1 MRKLLLGSTLVM
13 ALLFG
18 GLAQAQMGQMGGGK
32 EKVGKRH
39 PNLEAAQRHIEQAR
53 EKLDAAQQANEFDL
67 GGHAAKAKQ
76 SLEEAYRE
84 IKQAAEFA
92 NAREKKAKPE

>member
-1 MRKLLLGSTLVM
+1 MRNLLLGSTLVM

-18 GLAQAQMGQMGGGK
+18 GFAQAQMGQMGGGN

-39 PNLEAAQRHIEQAR
+39 PNLAAAQRHIEQA
-53 EKLDAAQQANEFDL
+53 LDKIQEAQRANEYDL

-76 SLEEAYRE
+76 LLDESYKE
-84 IKQAAEFA
+84 IKEAAQFA
-92 NAREKKAKPE
+92 NKDERKAKPQ

>member
-1 MRKLLLGSTLVM
+1 MRKLILGSTLVM

-18 GLAQAQMGQMGGGK
+18 GFAQAQMGQMGGGK

-67 GGHAAKAKQ
+67 GGHAKKAKEL
-76 SLEEAYRE
+76 LEESYKE

-92 NAREKKAKPE
+92 NQREKKGKPE

>member
-18 GLAQAQMGQMGGGK
+18 GLAQAQAGPMGGN

-53 EKLDAAQQANEFDL
+53 DKLHEAEKANEFDL
-67 GGHAAKAKQ
+67 GGHANKAMQ
-76 SLEEAYRE
+76 ELDEAYKE

-92 NAREKKAKPE
+92 NQREKGKPE

>member
-18 GLAQAQMGQMGGGK
+18 VFAQAQMGQMGGGN
-32 EKVGKRH
+32 ERVGKRH
-39 PNLEAAQRHIEQAR
+39 PNLMAAQHHIEQA
-53 EKLDAAQQANEFDL
+53 LDKIKEAQQANEFDL
-67 GGHAAKAKQ
+67 GGHAAKAKELLDQ
-76 SLEEAYRE
+76 SYRE

-92 NAREKKAKPE
+92 NQDRKAKPE

>member
-1 MRKLLLGSTLVM
+1 MRKLLLGSTLVI

-39 PNLEAAQRHIEQAR
+39 PNLEAAQRHIEQALD
-53 EKLDAAQQANEFDL
+53 KLKEAQQANEYDL
-67 GGHAAKAKQ
+67 GGHAAKAKELLDE
-76 SLEEAYRE
+76 SYRE

-92 NAREKKAKPE
+92 NQKDRKAKPQ